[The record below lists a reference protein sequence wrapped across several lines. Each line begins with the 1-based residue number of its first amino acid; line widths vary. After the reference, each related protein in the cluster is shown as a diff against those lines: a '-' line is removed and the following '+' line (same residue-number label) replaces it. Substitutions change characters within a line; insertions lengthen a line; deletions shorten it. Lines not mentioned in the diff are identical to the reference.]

1 MLGRSLMTNLQGV
14 FNSFFDDF
22 LETNHTLTYD
32 QFQVVNSIIKCRT
45 AELGGHANTCDG
57 CGHTSIAYNSC
68 RNRHCPMCQ
77 SIKREKWRIDRNADL
92 LNIHYF
98 HVVFTV
104 PDALNP
110 LFLHNKR
117 VLYDLLMKSAAK
129 TVTLLASNK
138 KYLGADIG
146 LTAILH
152 TWGQTLSFH
161 PHVHFIVPGGG
172 LCPLTRKFKATR
184 PNFLLPVKV
193 LSRVFRAIF
202 MKQVKRFFEARLLI
216 DSTTR
221 KPISNTVFYAMYNQA
236 YAKAFV
242 VFAKDTFDSPVYVVN
257 YLCQYTHRI
266 AISNHRIVKI
276 TDQHVTFK
284 YKDYKDGGKSKI
296 MTLKGT
302 EFIRRFMM
310 HVLPKRFVKI
320 RHYGIFAGR
329 NRPTKLAHCQ
339 RLMKI
344 VPSKKSSA
352 YSTLEFLKL
361 FMNLDVNTCSKCESG
376 QYKMVPLADFLKVD
390 TS

>member
-1 MLGRSLMTNLQGV
+1 MTDLQHV
-14 FNSFFDDF
+14 FNTFFDDYRM
-22 LETNHTLTYD
+22 LHNPTYN
-32 QFQVVNSIIKCRT
+32 QYQVANAILKCRT
-45 AELGGHANTCDG
+45 ADLGGHANSCDG

-110 LFLHNKR
+110 LFLGNQR
-117 VLYDLLMKSAAK
+117 RLYDLLMKSAAK
-129 TVTLLASNK
+129 TVTLLASNM

-202 MKQVKRFFEARLLI
+202 MKEIKRFFEASLLI

-221 KPISNTVFYAMYNQA
+221 KPISDAVFYAMYNQA
-236 YAKAFV
+236 YSKAFV

-276 TDQHVTFK
+276 TDQHVTFNPNYSWK
-284 YKDYKDGGKSKI
+284 RID
-296 MTLKGT
+296 
-302 EFIRRFMM
+302 RFQ
-310 HVLPKRFVKI
+310 LF
-320 RHYGIFAGR
+320 GI
-329 NRPTKLAHCQ
+329 P
-339 RLMKI
+339 
-344 VPSKKSSA
+344 
-352 YSTLEFLKL
+352 L
-361 FMNLDVNTCSKCESG
+361 F
-376 QYKMVPLADFLKVD
+376 
-390 TS
+390 